1 MKTYLKTLARM
12 FQKHIM
18 RFLSII
24 FIVVVSVGLISGVGS
39 SGEVIR
45 RSLAESYRDQNMSD
59 LIVKSTGES
68 GFSDEQ
74 LSLVRE
80 RYGEENVNSGN
91 SLDVEVEVNGKKS
104 TVRLY
109 FLEDSGVNELWERSG
124 KTFGELD
131 EDEFLSVHVQSSK
144 TFFSLEEGTSF
155 SLDWADLLRQLMEQ
169 GGQEISSTT
178 ETFLSYFEP
187 TQVTAAGTALSPIL
201 FGVEG
206 EPSYIQ
212 EEGVEIPDVANALSG
227 LNTVSGAYYFS
238 FGLIPTYGEAL
249 LQAGIPETSVDFMLA
264 IAGLEADETLLPR
277 GDLYIAL
284 PERGL
289 FEPFGETYE
298 SYVEEEKAAISE
310 LLGEDIEFI
319 TLNDN
324 FSVNSLNSYSVK
336 VTAIGTVLMVAF
348 VFVTALVV
356 LSNMTRLMEEERPQ
370 IACLRSL
377 GYSGFRIVFKYLLF
391 AAIATGIG
399 GTGAYFVGV
408 GLTSFVYFVFNY
420 NYAMPPMT
428 DVATSLYFLITFTCI
443 VAATLAATLIAG
455 GKLVHE
461 KPAELLRAKPPK
473 AGRKV
478 FLERIPFLW
487 NRLSFKYK
495 STMRNVLRYHYRFS
509 MTVISVACSMGIALA
524 GFALLDMCL
533 FHDFGSAALI
543 GLATVIVIFA
553 GLLTMTVIYTLTN
566 INVSERNREIATL
579 MVLGYYDKEVAG
591 YIYREVYIN
600 TVVGILFG
608 YPVGV
613 FLIWILFEVINIGSL
628 SGVSWFVWPVAA
640 VVVLLFTALVTL
652 ILRRK
657 IVGIDMNES
666 LKANE

>member
-45 RSLAESYRDQNMSD
+45 RSLAESYRDRNMSD

-74 LSLVRE
+74 LSLVRA

-91 SLDVEVEVNGKKS
+91 SLDVEAEVNGQK
-104 TVRLY
+104 TAVRLF
-109 FLEDSGVNELWERSG
+109 FLEEDPSVNVLEVWKGADGEEQGG
-124 KTFGELD
+124 KTFGELE
-131 EDEFLSVHVQSSK
+131 EDEFLTAHVQSSK
-144 TFFSLEEGTSF
+144 SFYSLEEGTSF

-169 GGQEISSTT
+169 GGEEISSTT

-187 TQVTAAGTALSPIL
+187 TEVTAAGSVTSPLI

-212 EEGVEIPDVANALSG
+212 EEGVEIPDV
-227 LNTVSGAYYFS
+227 

-249 LQAGIPETSVDFMLA
+249 LQAGIPETSVDLMLA
-264 IAGLEADETLLPR
+264 IAGLEADQTLLPR

-284 PERGL
+284 PERER
-289 FEPFGETYE
+289 FEPFGEGYE

-319 TLNDN
+319 TLEDN

-336 VTAIGTVLMVAF
+336 VTAIGTVLMAAF

-399 GTGAYFVGV
+399 GTGAYFVGL
-408 GLTSFVYFVFNY
+408 GLTSFIYFVFNY
-420 NYAMPPMT
+420 NFMMMPMT

-461 KPAELLRAKPPK
+461 KPADLLRAKPPK

-543 GLATVIVIFA
+543 GLAAVIVIFA

-613 FLIWILFEVINIGSL
+613 FLIWILFKVINIGSL